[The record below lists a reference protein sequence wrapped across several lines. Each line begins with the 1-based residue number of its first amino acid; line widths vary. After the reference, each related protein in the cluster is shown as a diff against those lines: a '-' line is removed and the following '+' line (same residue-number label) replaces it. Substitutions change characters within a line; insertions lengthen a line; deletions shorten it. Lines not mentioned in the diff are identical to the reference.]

1 MLKWLADFD
10 WEAKQKQMGLFQNR
24 WSSSHCHYIIVYY
37 LCPICP
43 INWSVLCMFLCFP
56 AEWWSVAFSDCRLP
70 FFVSGPAK
78 WMESMAIPE
87 ATALDN
93 SKHAA
98 KLGSVSIPHKHTHK
112 HTHTHTYNLYYIIR
126 TYIYIYNMCNY
137 VYNYVYSYII
147 KLYNYIYIY
156 IILYHTPWRSIHE

>member
-1 MLKWLADFD
+1 M
-10 WEAKQKQMGLFQNR
+10 
-24 WSSSHCHYIIVYY
+24 
-37 LCPICP
+37 
-43 INWSVLCMFLCFP
+43 
-56 AEWWSVAFSDCRLP
+56 AFSDCRLP

-147 KLYNYIYIY
+147 KLYNYIYISFC
-156 IILYHTPWRSIHE
+156 ITHHDDLFTSKSLALQAAETSSATPLTHQAHPKVVLLG